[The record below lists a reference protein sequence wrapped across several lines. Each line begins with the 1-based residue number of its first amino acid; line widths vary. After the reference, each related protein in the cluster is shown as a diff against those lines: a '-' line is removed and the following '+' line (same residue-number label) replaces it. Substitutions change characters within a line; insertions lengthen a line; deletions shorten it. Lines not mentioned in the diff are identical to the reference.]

1 MNVVFRRFALL
12 LSVEQVELE
21 VVSVGID
28 DLDL

>member
-12 LSVEQVELE
+12 LSAEQVELE